1 MISKNIRFAIVVFI
15 ESKVV
20 LHNNKVLK
28 NYLSL
33 FNILNTE
40 IKRSF
45 YFLLFVSI
53 SLSILDALFLI
64 FTSRVIKS
72 FSRNFS
78 VSFLEKIQFFDSIF
92 STVDPRYRV
101 LAFFLL
107 VLLAISFFRLG
118 LKLFYRKEAAFLAKK
133 VSSCLSLKMFEGII
147 NLNYLNFT
155 RLNESRIIH
164 LLTKDQL
171 HCGKF
176 IYDSILLINNLI
188 IGLVILITAV
198 FLVSP
203 IILIVIPI
211 VGFIYLKAFRRITNL
226 IVKNSKKGRNTA
238 IKRLA
243 IINNLFTIMPLPF
256 IDNKTNFF
264 KKNFVDFDKKTKLY
278 NARNLFLNALPQI
291 FSESLVTILGTFGL
305 LVILLFGFSLERIF
319 EPATI
324 IFFASKKIR
333 RSFSGVSSTYAT
345 MVNHIQAVT
354 AVLEFISKNSSPNKK
369 LLISKSINSEN
380 SYFGDIKSII
390 LKNISFK
397 YPNSSNS
404 LFLNLNLSFAK
415 GDWVLIKGKSGSGK
429 SSFILLI
436 LGLLNSTQGE
446 IEINSIKNKKQKR
459 QKLDSNNL
467 ISYRNQIAYV
477 PQDIYLIEGTI
488 AENIAFSRID
498 ETIDYDLIRK
508 ICQISCL
515 DDYLKQLPK
524 GLETLVSSR
533 NTKMSGGQRQ
543 RIGLARALYKK
554 AQVFIFD
561 ESTSALDGKL
571 TKNILDNLKNYLKN
585 KTVFFISHN
594 PKDLDVKCNKEIIF
608 ISNKGVSSEV
618 KLLKR

>member
-1 MISKNIRFAIVVFI
+1 MK
-15 ESKVV
+15 ESKEV
-20 LHNNKVLK
+20 LYNNKVLK

-33 FNILNTE
+33 FNILNIE
-40 IKRSF
+40 IKRNF

-53 SLSILDALFLI
+53 TLSILDALFLI

-72 FSRNFS
+72 FSRNVS

-118 LKLFYRKEAAFLAKK
+118 LKLFYRKEVAFLAKK

-164 LLTKDQL
+164 LMTKDQL

-203 IILIVIPI
+203 IILLVIPI

-238 IKRLA
+238 IKRIA

-305 LVILLFGFSLERIF
+305 LVILLFGFGLERIF

-354 AVLEFISKNSSPNKK
+354 AVLEFISQNSSPNKK
-369 LLISKSINSEN
+369 LPILKSINSEN
-380 SYFGDIKSII
+380 SYLGDIKSIN

-397 YPNSSNS
+397 YPNSGNS
-404 LFLNLNLSFAK
+404 LFLNLNFSFVN

-459 QKLDSNNL
+459 QKLNSNNL

-498 ETIDYDLIRK
+498 EPIDYDLIK
-508 ICQISCL
+508 KLCQISCL

-561 ESTSALDGKL
+561 ESTSALDEKL
-571 TKNILDNLKNYLKN
+571 TKNVLDNLKNYLKN

>member
-1 MISKNIRFAIVVFI
+1 MY
-15 ESKVV
+15 
-20 LHNNKVLK
+20 NNKVLK

-33 FNILNTE
+33 FKILNIE
-40 IKRSF
+40 IKRNF

-53 SLSILDALFLI
+53 TLSILDALFLI

-72 FSRNFS
+72 FSRNVS
-78 VSFLEKIQFFDSIF
+78 VSFLEKIQFLDNIF

-118 LKLFYRKEAAFLAKK
+118 LKLFYRKEVAFLAKK

-164 LLTKDQL
+164 LMTKDQL

-203 IILIVIPI
+203 IILLVIPI
-211 VGFIYLKAFRRITNL
+211 VGFIYLKVFRRITNL

-238 IKRLA
+238 IKRIA

-264 KKNFVDFDKKTKLY
+264 KKNFVVFDKKTKLY

-291 FSESLVTILGTFGL
+291 FSESLVTILGTFAL
-305 LVILLFGFSLERIF
+305 LVILLFGFGLERIF

-354 AVLEFISKNSSPNKK
+354 AVLEFISQNSSPNKK
-369 LLISKSINSEN
+369 LPILKSINSEN
-380 SYFGDIKSII
+380 SYLGDIKSIT

-397 YPNSSNS
+397 YPNSGNS
-404 LFLNLNLSFAK
+404 LFLNLNLSFIN

-459 QKLDSNNL
+459 QKLNSNNL

-498 ETIDYDLIRK
+498 EPIDYDLIKK

-561 ESTSALDGKL
+561 ESTSALDEKL
-571 TKNILDNLKNYLKN
+571 TKNVLDNLKNYLKN

>member
-1 MISKNIRFAIVVFI
+1 MY
-15 ESKVV
+15 
-20 LHNNKVLK
+20 NNKVLK

-33 FNILNTE
+33 FNILNIE
-40 IKRSF
+40 IKRNF

-53 SLSILDALFLI
+53 TLSILDALFLI

-72 FSRNFS
+72 FSRNVS
-78 VSFLEKIQFFDSIF
+78 VSFLEKIQFLDNIF

-147 NLNYLNFT
+147 NLKYLNFT

-164 LLTKDQL
+164 LMTKDQL

-203 IILIVIPI
+203 IILLVIPI
-211 VGFIYLKAFRRITNL
+211 VGFIYLKAFRKITNL

-238 IKRLA
+238 IKRIA
-243 IINNLFTIMPLPF
+243 IIKNLFTIMPLPF

-264 KKNFVDFDKKTKLY
+264 KKNFVDLDKKTKLY

-291 FSESLVTILGTFGL
+291 FSESLVTILGTFAL
-305 LVILLFGFSLERIF
+305 LVILLFGFGLERIF

-354 AVLEFISKNSSPNKK
+354 AVLGFISQNSSPNRK
-369 LLISKSINSEN
+369 LPILKSINSEN
-380 SYFGDIKSII
+380 SYFGDIKSIT

-397 YPNSSNS
+397 YPNSGNS
-404 LFLNLNLSFAK
+404 LFLNLNLSFIN

-446 IEINSIKNKKQKR
+446 IEINSIKNKKQTR

-498 ETIDYDLIRK
+498 EPIDYDLIKK

-561 ESTSALDGKL
+561 ESTSALDEKL
-571 TKNILDNLKNYLKN
+571 TKNVLDNLKNYLKN

-594 PKDLDVKCNKEIIF
+594 PKYLDVKCNKEIIF
-608 ISNKGVSSEV
+608 ISNSGIASEV
-618 KLLKR
+618 NLLQR

>member
-1 MISKNIRFAIVVFI
+1 MY
-15 ESKVV
+15 
-20 LHNNKVLK
+20 NNKVLK
-28 NYLSL
+28 KYLSL

-40 IKRSF
+40 IKRNF
-45 YFLLFVSI
+45 YFLLFISI
-53 SLSILDALFLI
+53 TLSILDSLFLI

-72 FSRNFS
+72 FSRNVS

-147 NLNYLNFT
+147 NLSYLNFT

-164 LLTKDQL
+164 LMTKDQL

-176 IYDSILLINNLI
+176 IFDSILLINNLI

-238 IKRLA
+238 IKRIA
-243 IINNLFTIMPLPF
+243 IIKNLFTIMPLPF

-305 LVILLFGFSLERIF
+305 LVILLFGFGLERIF

-345 MVNHIQAVT
+345 MVNHIQAVN
-354 AVLEFISKNSSPNKK
+354 AVLEFISQNSSANKK
-369 LLISKSINSEN
+369 LPILKSINSEN
-380 SYFGDIKSII
+380 SYFGDIKSIT

-397 YPNSSNS
+397 YPNSNNS
-404 LFLNLNLSFAK
+404 LFLNLNLSFLN

-436 LGLLNSTQGE
+436 LGLLNSNQGD
-446 IEINSIKNKKQKR
+446 IEINAIKNKKQTR

-498 ETIDYDLIRK
+498 EPIDYDLIKK

-524 GLETLVSSR
+524 GLGTLVSSR

-561 ESTSALDGKL
+561 ESTSALDEKL
-571 TKNILDNLKNYLKN
+571 TKNVLDNLKNYLKN

-594 PKDLDVKCNKEIIF
+594 PRDLDVKCNKEIIF
-608 ISNKGVSSEV
+608 ISNNGFSSEV

>member
-1 MISKNIRFAIVVFI
+1 MNISFAIVVFI
-15 ESKVV
+15 ASKVV
-20 LHNNKVLK
+20 LYNNKVLK

-40 IKRSF
+40 IKRNF
-45 YFLLFVSI
+45 YLLLFVSFT
-53 SLSILDALFLI
+53 LSILDALLLI

-72 FSRNFS
+72 FSRNVS
-78 VSFLEKIQFFDSIF
+78 ASFLEKIQFFDNIF

-101 LAFFLL
+101 LSFFLL
-107 VLLAISFFRLG
+107 VLLVISFFRLG

-133 VSSCLSLKMFEGII
+133 VSSWLSLKMFEGII
-147 NLNYLNFT
+147 NLNYINFR

-164 LLTKDQL
+164 LMTKDQL

-203 IILIVIPI
+203 IILVFIPI

-226 IVKNSKKGRNTA
+226 IIKNSKKGRNTA
-238 IKRLA
+238 IKRIS

-264 KKNFVDFDKKTKLY
+264 KKNFVNFDKKTKLY

-354 AVLEFISKNSSPNKK
+354 AVLEFISQNSSPNKK
-369 LLISKSINSEN
+369 LPISKSINSEN
-380 SYFGDIKSII
+380 SYFGDIKSIT

-404 LFLNLNLSFAK
+404 LFLNLNLSFVN

-436 LGLLNSTQGE
+436 LGLLNSAQGE
-446 IEINSIKNKKQKR
+446 IEINSIKNKKQTR

-498 ETIDYDLIRK
+498 EPIDYDLIKK
-508 ICQISCL
+508 ICQTSCL

-561 ESTSALDGKL
+561 ESTSALDEKI
-571 TKNILDNLKNYLKN
+571 TKNVLDNLKNYLKN

-594 PKDLDVKCNKEIIF
+594 PRDLDVKCNKEIIF
-608 ISNKGVSSEV
+608 ISNNGVSSEV

>member
-369 LLISKSINSEN
+369 LPISKSINSEN

-446 IEINSIKNKKQKR
+446 IEINLIKNKKQER
-459 QKLDSNNL
+459 HKLDSNNL

-477 PQDIYLIEGTI
+477 PQDIHLIEGTI

-498 ETIDYDLIRK
+498 EPIDYVLIRK

-524 GLETLVSSR
+524 GLQTLVSSR

-571 TKNILDNLKNYLKN
+571 TKNVLDNLKNHLKN

>member
-1 MISKNIRFAIVVFI
+1 MY
-15 ESKVV
+15 
-20 LHNNKVLK
+20 NNKVLK

-33 FNILNTE
+33 FKILNTE
-40 IKRSF
+40 IKRNF
-45 YFLLFVSI
+45 YFLLFISI

-72 FSRNFS
+72 FSRNVS

-107 VLLAISFFRLG
+107 VLLVISFFRLG

-147 NLNYLNFT
+147 NLNYLSFT

-164 LLTKDQL
+164 LMTKDQL

-238 IKRLA
+238 IKRIA

-291 FSESLVTILGTFGL
+291 FSESLVNILGTFGL
-305 LVILLFGFSLERIF
+305 LVILLFGFGLERIF

-354 AVLEFISKNSSPNKK
+354 AVLEFISQNSSPNKK
-369 LLISKSINSEN
+369 LPILKSINSEN
-380 SYFGDIKSII
+380 SYLGDIKSIT

-397 YPNSSNS
+397 YPNSNNS
-404 LFLNLNLSFAK
+404 LFLNLNLSFVN

-446 IEINSIKNKKQKR
+446 IEINSIKNKKQTR

-477 PQDIYLIEGTI
+477 PQDIYLIDGTI

-498 ETIDYDLIRK
+498 EPIDYDLIKK

-524 GLETLVSSR
+524 GLGTLVSSR

-561 ESTSALDGKL
+561 ESTSALDEKL
-571 TKNILDNLKNYLKN
+571 TKNVLDNLKNYLKN

-594 PKDLDVKCNKEIIF
+594 PKYLDVKCNKEIIF

>member
-1 MISKNIRFAIVVFI
+1 MY
-15 ESKVV
+15 
-20 LHNNKVLK
+20 NNKVLK

-40 IKRSF
+40 IKRNF

-53 SLSILDALFLI
+53 TLSILDALFLI

-72 FSRNFS
+72 FSRNVS

-133 VSSCLSLKMFEGII
+133 VSSCLSLKMFERII

-164 LLTKDQL
+164 LMTKDQL

-238 IKRLA
+238 IKRIA
-243 IINNLFTIMPLPF
+243 VINNLFTIMPLPF

-305 LVILLFGFSLERIF
+305 LVILLFGFGLERIF

-354 AVLEFISKNSSPNKK
+354 AVLEFISQNPSQNKK
-369 LLISKSINSEN
+369 LPILKSINSED
-380 SYFGDIKSII
+380 SYFGNIKSIT

-397 YPNSSNS
+397 YPNSGNS
-404 LFLNLNLSFAK
+404 LFLNLNLSFIN

-459 QKLDSNNL
+459 QKLNSNNL

-498 ETIDYDLIRK
+498 EPIDYDLIKK

-524 GLETLVSSR
+524 GLGTLVSSR

-554 AQVFIFD
+554 AQVFIFAD
-561 ESTSALDGKL
+561 STSALDEKL
-571 TKNILDNLKNYLKN
+571 TKNVLDNLKNYLKN

>member
-1 MISKNIRFAIVVFI
+1 MY
-15 ESKVV
+15 
-20 LHNNKVLK
+20 NNKVLK

-33 FNILNTE
+33 FNILNSE
-40 IKRSF
+40 IKRNF

-53 SLSILDALFLI
+53 TLSILDALFLI

-72 FSRNFS
+72 FSRNIS

-164 LLTKDQL
+164 LMTKDQL

-203 IILIVIPI
+203 IILLVIPI

-238 IKRLA
+238 IKRIA

-264 KKNFVDFDKKTKLY
+264 KKNFVYFDKKTKLY

-305 LVILLFGFSLERIF
+305 LVILLFGFGLERIF

-354 AVLEFISKNSSPNKK
+354 AVLEFISQNSSPNKK
-369 LLISKSINSEN
+369 LPILKSINSEN
-380 SYFGDIKSII
+380 SYLGDIKSIT

-397 YPNSSNS
+397 YPNSGNS
-404 LFLNLNLSFAK
+404 LFLNLNLSFIN

-446 IEINSIKNKKQKR
+446 IEINSIKNKKQTR

-498 ETIDYDLIRK
+498 EPIDYDLIKK

-524 GLETLVSSR
+524 GLGTLVSSR

-561 ESTSALDGKL
+561 ESTSALDEKL
-571 TKNILDNLKNYLKN
+571 TKNVLDNLKNYLKN

>member
-1 MISKNIRFAIVVFI
+1 MY
-15 ESKVV
+15 
-20 LHNNKVLK
+20 NNKVLK

-33 FNILNTE
+33 FKILNIE
-40 IKRSF
+40 IKRNF

-53 SLSILDALFLI
+53 TLSILDALFLI

-72 FSRNFS
+72 FSRNVS
-78 VSFLEKIQFFDSIF
+78 VSFLEKIQFLDNIF

-118 LKLFYRKEAAFLAKK
+118 LKLFYRKEVAFLAKK

-155 RLNESRIIH
+155 RLNQSRIIH
-164 LLTKDQL
+164 LMTKDQL

-203 IILIVIPI
+203 IILLVIPI
-211 VGFIYLKAFRRITNL
+211 VGFIYLKAFRKITNL

-238 IKRLA
+238 IKRIA

-291 FSESLVTILGTFGL
+291 FSESLVTILGTFAL
-305 LVILLFGFSLERIF
+305 LVILLFGFGLERIF

-354 AVLEFISKNSSPNKK
+354 AVLEFISQNSSPNKK
-369 LLISKSINSEN
+369 LPILKSINSEN
-380 SYFGDIKSII
+380 SYLGDIKSIT

-397 YPNSSNS
+397 YPNSGNS
-404 LFLNLNLSFAK
+404 LFLNLNLSFIN

-459 QKLDSNNL
+459 QKLNSNNL

-498 ETIDYDLIRK
+498 EPIDYDLIKK

-561 ESTSALDGKL
+561 ESTSALDEKL
-571 TKNILDNLKNYLKN
+571 TKNVLDNLKNYLKN

>member
-1 MISKNIRFAIVVFI
+1 MY
-15 ESKVV
+15 
-20 LHNNKVLK
+20 NNKVLK

-33 FNILNTE
+33 FNILNIE
-40 IKRSF
+40 IKRNF

-53 SLSILDALFLI
+53 TLSILDALFLI

-72 FSRNFS
+72 FSRNVS

-133 VSSCLSLKMFEGII
+133 VSSYLSLKMFEGII

-164 LLTKDQL
+164 LMTKDQL

-238 IKRLA
+238 IKRIA

-264 KKNFVDFDKKTKLY
+264 KKNFVYFDKKTKLY

-305 LVILLFGFSLERIF
+305 LVILLFGFGLESIF

-354 AVLEFISKNSSPNKK
+354 AVLEFISQNSSQNKK
-369 LLISKSINSEN
+369 LPILKSINSEN
-380 SYFGDIKSII
+380 SYLGDIKSIT

-397 YPNSSNS
+397 YPNSGNS

-459 QKLDSNNL
+459 QKLNSNNL

-498 ETIDYDLIRK
+498 EPIDYDLIKK

-561 ESTSALDGKL
+561 ESTSALDEKL
-571 TKNILDNLKNYLKN
+571 TKNVLDNLKNYLKN
-585 KTVFFISHN
+585 RTVFFISHH

>member
-1 MISKNIRFAIVVFI
+1 MNR
-15 ESKVV
+15 
-20 LHNNKVLK
+20 
-28 NYLSL
+28 
-33 FNILNTE
+33 E
-40 IKRSF
+40 IKRNF
-45 YFLLFVSI
+45 YFLLFISI
-53 SLSILDALFLI
+53 TLSILDALFLI

-72 FSRNFS
+72 FSRNVS

-107 VLLAISFFRLG
+107 VLLVISFFRLG

-164 LLTKDQL
+164 LMTKDQL

-238 IKRLA
+238 IKRIA

-305 LVILLFGFSLERIF
+305 LVILLFGFGLERIF

-354 AVLEFISKNSSPNKK
+354 AVLEFISQNSSANKK
-369 LLISKSINSEN
+369 LPILKSINSEN
-380 SYFGDIKSII
+380 SYFGDIKSIT

-397 YPNSSNS
+397 YPNSNNS
-404 LFLNLNLSFAK
+404 LFLNLNLSFLN

-446 IEINSIKNKKQKR
+446 IEINSIKNKKQTR
-459 QKLDSNNL
+459 QKLDLNNL

-498 ETIDYDLIRK
+498 EPIDYDLIKK

-515 DDYLKQLPK
+515 DDYLKQIPK
-524 GLETLVSSR
+524 GLGTLVSSR

-561 ESTSALDGKL
+561 ESTSALDEKL
-571 TKNILDNLKNYLKN
+571 TKNVLDNLKNYLKN

-608 ISNKGVSSEV
+608 ISNKGVASEV

>member
-1 MISKNIRFAIVVFI
+1 MK
-15 ESKVV
+15 ESKEV
-20 LHNNKVLK
+20 LYNNKVLK

-40 IKRSF
+40 IKRNF

-53 SLSILDALFLI
+53 TLSILDALFLI

-72 FSRNFS
+72 FSRNVS
-78 VSFLEKIQFFDSIF
+78 VSFLEKIQFLDNIF

-118 LKLFYRKEAAFLAKK
+118 LKLFYRKEVAFLAKK

-164 LLTKDQL
+164 LMTKDQL

-203 IILIVIPI
+203 IILLVIPI

-238 IKRLA
+238 IKRIA

-264 KKNFVDFDKKTKLY
+264 KKNFVVFDKKTKLY

-291 FSESLVTILGTFGL
+291 FSESLVTILGTFAL
-305 LVILLFGFSLERIF
+305 LVILLFGFGLERIF

-354 AVLEFISKNSSPNKK
+354 AVLGFISQNSSPNRK
-369 LLISKSINSEN
+369 LPILKSINSEN
-380 SYFGDIKSII
+380 SYFGDIKSIT

-397 YPNSSNS
+397 YPNSGNS
-404 LFLNLNLSFAK
+404 LFLNLNLSFVN

-459 QKLDSNNL
+459 QKLNSNNL

-498 ETIDYDLIRK
+498 EPIDYDLIKK

-561 ESTSALDGKL
+561 ESTSALDEKL
-571 TKNILDNLKNYLKN
+571 TKNVLDNLKNYLKN

>member
-1 MISKNIRFAIVVFI
+1 MY
-15 ESKVV
+15 
-20 LHNNKVLK
+20 NNKVLK

-33 FNILNTE
+33 FKILNIE
-40 IKRSF
+40 IKRNF

-53 SLSILDALFLI
+53 TLSILDALFLI

-72 FSRNFS
+72 FSRNVS

-164 LLTKDQL
+164 LMTKDQL

-203 IILIVIPI
+203 IIIIVIPI

-256 IDNKTNFF
+256 IDDKTNFF

-305 LVILLFGFSLERIF
+305 LVILLFGFGLERIF

-354 AVLEFISKNSSPNKK
+354 AVLEFISQNSSPNKK
-369 LLISKSINSEN
+369 LPISKSINSEN
-380 SYFGDIKSII
+380 TYFGDIKSII
-390 LKNISFK
+390 FKNISFK

-404 LFLNLNLSFAK
+404 LFLNLNLSFVN

-446 IEINSIKNKKQKR
+446 IEINSIKNKKQIR

-498 ETIDYDLIRK
+498 EPIDYDLIKK

-561 ESTSALDGKL
+561 ESTSALDEKL
-571 TKNILDNLKNYLKN
+571 TKNVLDNLKNYLKN

-594 PKDLDVKCNKEIIF
+594 PRDLDVKCNKEIIF
-608 ISNKGVSSEV
+608 ISNNGVSSEV

>member
-1 MISKNIRFAIVVFI
+1 MY
-15 ESKVV
+15 
-20 LHNNKVLK
+20 NNKVLK

-33 FNILNTE
+33 FKILNIE
-40 IKRSF
+40 IKRNF

-53 SLSILDALFLI
+53 TLSILDALFLI

-72 FSRNFS
+72 FSRNVS

-118 LKLFYRKEAAFLAKK
+118 LKLFYRKEVAFLAKK

-164 LLTKDQL
+164 LMTKDQL

-203 IILIVIPI
+203 IILLVIPI
-211 VGFIYLKAFRRITNL
+211 VGFIYLKVFRRITNL

-238 IKRLA
+238 IKRIA

-264 KKNFVDFDKKTKLY
+264 KKNFVVFDKKTKLY

-305 LVILLFGFSLERIF
+305 LVILLFGFGLERIF

-354 AVLEFISKNSSPNKK
+354 AVLEFISQNSSPNKK
-369 LLISKSINSEN
+369 LPILKSINSEN
-380 SYFGDIKSII
+380 SYLGDIKSIT

-397 YPNSSNS
+397 YPNSGNS
-404 LFLNLNLSFAK
+404 LFLNLNLSFIN

-459 QKLDSNNL
+459 QKLNSNNL

-498 ETIDYDLIRK
+498 EPIDYDLIKK

-561 ESTSALDGKL
+561 ESTSALDEKL
-571 TKNILDNLKNYLKN
+571 TKNVLDNLKNYLKN

>member
-1 MISKNIRFAIVVFI
+1 MY
-15 ESKVV
+15 
-20 LHNNKVLK
+20 NNKVLK

-33 FNILNTE
+33 FKILNIE
-40 IKRSF
+40 IKRNF

-53 SLSILDALFLI
+53 TLSILDALFLI

-78 VSFLEKIQFFDSIF
+78 VSFLEKIQFLDNIF

-118 LKLFYRKEAAFLAKK
+118 LKLFYRKEVAFLAKK

-164 LLTKDQL
+164 LMTKDQL

-203 IILIVIPI
+203 IILLVIPI
-211 VGFIYLKAFRRITNL
+211 VGFIYLKVFRRITNL

-238 IKRLA
+238 IKRIA

-264 KKNFVDFDKKTKLY
+264 KKNFVVFDKKTKLY

-291 FSESLVTILGTFGL
+291 FSESLVTILGTFAL
-305 LVILLFGFSLERIF
+305 LVILLFGFGLERIF

-354 AVLEFISKNSSPNKK
+354 AVLEFISQNSSPNKK
-369 LLISKSINSEN
+369 LPILKSINSEN
-380 SYFGDIKSII
+380 SYLGDIKSIT

-397 YPNSSNS
+397 YPNSGNS
-404 LFLNLNLSFAK
+404 LFLNLNLSFIN

-459 QKLDSNNL
+459 QKLNSNNL

-498 ETIDYDLIRK
+498 EPIDYDLIKK

-561 ESTSALDGKL
+561 ESTSALDEKL
-571 TKNILDNLKNYLKN
+571 TKNVLDNLKNYLKN

>member
-1 MISKNIRFAIVVFI
+1 
-15 ESKVV
+15 
-20 LHNNKVLK
+20 
-28 NYLSL
+28 
-33 FNILNTE
+33 
-40 IKRSF
+40 
-45 YFLLFVSI
+45 
-53 SLSILDALFLI
+53 
-64 FTSRVIKS
+64 
-72 FSRNFS
+72 
-78 VSFLEKIQFFDSIF
+78 
-92 STVDPRYRV
+92 
-101 LAFFLL
+101 
-107 VLLAISFFRLG
+107 
-118 LKLFYRKEAAFLAKK
+118 
-133 VSSCLSLKMFEGII
+133 MFEGII

-164 LLTKDQL
+164 LMTKDQL

-203 IILIVIPI
+203 IIIIVIPI

-238 IKRLA
+238 IKRIA

-264 KKNFVDFDKKTKLY
+264 KKNFVVFDKKTKLY

-305 LVILLFGFSLERIF
+305 LVILLFGFGLERIF

-345 MVNHIQAVT
+345 MVNHIRAVT
-354 AVLEFISKNSSPNKK
+354 AVLEFISQNSSANKK
-369 LLISKSINSEN
+369 LPILKSINSEN
-380 SYFGDIKSII
+380 SYFGDIKSIT

-397 YPNSSNS
+397 YPNSGNS
-404 LFLNLNLSFAK
+404 LFLNLNLSFIN

-446 IEINSIKNKKQKR
+446 IEINSIKNKKQTR
-459 QKLDSNNL
+459 QKLDLNNL

-498 ETIDYDLIRK
+498 EPIDYDLIKK

-561 ESTSALDGKL
+561 ESTSALDEKL
-571 TKNILDNLKNYLKN
+571 TKNVLDNLKNYLKN